1 MNKTYRGWAS
11 RLCLAL
17 AVLLALGGGS
27 GAAVAAAPQ
36 AAADEFKLVTLG
48 DSITA
53 GFEPGV
59 DYSKAQPYGYADRLY
74 EQGLLHGRT
83 SLSNYGIV
91 GLKTSG
97 LKVFS
102 EAAAAGKGVT
112 GAEIQENLPD
122 PRADVLGASAAA
134 LRAELAEADAVVITI
149 GGNDFSPLLTKA
161 AELTEDQLKAEVA
174 ALLTQ
179 YNTNV
184 TASVDALLSVNPA
197 LRIIIADQYQPVPVL
212 GGKDL
217 YNKLNLATAAFT
229 ANLDTLAASY
239 AAKGSSVEAAHV
251 AKEFVGREGMLTYM
265 VSKRDFHP
273 NQSGYAV
280 IAAVFGK
287 VLWGAYTELAA
298 PAAGA
303 PMNIYVGGKLLNTP
317 YKPVLKNDVNYVA
330 IQDIVNAVGAKT
342 VWDSKTSTAN
352 IKYGTRTVGVR
363 IGSPT
368 VTVDGI
374 AVPVSSPAYMQK
386 IGKEG
391 KTYVPLA
398 TVAEGLGFSVEYKGK
413 LKSVFINP

>member
-1 MNKTYRGWAS
+1 MKSTYGGWVS

-17 AVLLALGGGS
+17 AVVLAVGSGS
-27 GAAVAAAPQ
+27 GAAFAAEPQ
-36 AAADEFKLVTLG
+36 NGAEEYKLVALG

-91 GLKTSG
+91 GLQTTG
-97 LKVFS
+97 LKTFA
-102 EAAAAGKGVT
+102 EAVAAGKAIT
-112 GAEIQENLPD
+112 GTEIQPNLPD
-122 PRADVLGASAAA
+122 PRADALGVSAAT

-179 YNTNV
+179 YNANV
-184 TASVDALLSVNPA
+184 AAAVDALLSVNPA
-197 LRIIIADQYQPVPVL
+197 LRIVIADQYQPVPVL

-217 YNKLNLATAAFT
+217 YNKLNMATAAFT
-229 ANLDTLAASY
+229 ANVDAFVAAY
-239 AAKGSSVEAAHV
+239 AAKGSKVEAAHV
-251 AKEFVGREGMLTYM
+251 AKEFTGREGMLTYM

-280 IAAVFGK
+280 IASVFGK
-287 VLWGAYTELAA
+287 VLWGSYTDLAA

-317 YKPVLKNDVNYVA
+317 YKPVLKNSVNYVA

-342 VWDSKTSTAN
+342 VWDGKTSTAN
-352 IKYGTRTVGVR
+352 IKFGTRTVGVR
-363 IGSPT
+363 IGAPT
-368 VTVDGI
+368 VTVDGA

-386 IGKEG
+386 VGKEG

-398 TVAEGLGFSVEYKGK
+398 TVAGGLGFSVEYRAN